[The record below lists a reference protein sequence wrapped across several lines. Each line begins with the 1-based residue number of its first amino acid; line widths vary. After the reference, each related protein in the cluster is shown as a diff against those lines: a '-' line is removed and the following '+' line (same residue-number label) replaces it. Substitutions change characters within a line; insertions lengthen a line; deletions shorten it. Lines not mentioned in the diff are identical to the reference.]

1 MRVFALAA
9 AGTTSATRAATPTA
23 RILRITS
30 VDSFLR
36 GRPVASLIGGAE
48 SSTFLSLL
56 IVLVGKAPRK
66 RECVCQPAPLQK
78 HGGSIAQQIH
88 QAAFAAPRRRHRH
101 SRGRPGG
108 GGRSRTVLRGLVPDP
123 AEGSSHLP
131 DEEEGEERLP
141 KNKQASRSYVAKPD
155 APVAATAANTAPF
168 GREWW
173 GDDPVDIPGS
183 NVSFTM
189 PKTGLVSLT
198 YSGVSS
204 CEANTAGSGC
214 PFEILVDGYPASTGA
229 SAIQT
234 ASKTGFGPDPSAHSL
249 TQTSVVGAG
258 PHTAS
263 LALASTS
270 DAPTVRFTLKSWN
283 LVVQGFPGS

>member
-1 MRVFALAA
+1 MLSRFTKRLSPLHAAAIVIPAAVLAA
-9 AGTTSATRAATPTA
+9 AVAVGPSFAG
-23 RILRITS
+23 
-30 VDSFLR
+30 SFLT
-36 GRPVASLIGGAE
+36 PQ
-48 SSTFLSLL
+48 
-56 IVLVGKAPRK
+56 KAAHTYLTK
-66 RECVCQPAPLQK
+66 KKAKSVYL
-78 HGGSIAQQIH
+78 
-88 QAAFAAPRRRHRH
+88 
-101 SRGRPGG
+101 
-108 GGRSRTVLRGLVPDP
+108 
-123 AEGSSHLP
+123 
-131 DEEEGEERLP
+131 

-155 APVAATAANTAPF
+155 APVAATAASTASF
-168 GREWW
+168 GPVSS

-204 CEANTAGSGC
+204 CEADKAGSGC